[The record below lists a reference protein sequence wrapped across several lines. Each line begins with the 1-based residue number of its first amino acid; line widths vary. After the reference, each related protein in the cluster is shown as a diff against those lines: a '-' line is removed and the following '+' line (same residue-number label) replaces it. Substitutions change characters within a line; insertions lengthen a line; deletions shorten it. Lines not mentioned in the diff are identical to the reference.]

1 MPKSKFEQIYKD
13 LKEKIESGDYA
24 YQDLLPSE
32 NTMVSIYNCSR
43 NTIRRALSEL
53 TEQGYVQ
60 PLHGKGVRII
70 YQPID
75 QAAFTI
81 GGIESFKESAIRNHK
96 KRHTEVIQFAEIT
109 ADERLAAK
117 TGFPVGSELYYLQRV
132 RFLDGIAL
140 ILDVNMF
147 LKSLVP
153 NLTKE
158 IAENSIYE
166 YIENDLGMSIVTSK
180 RKMTVERATQIDEK
194 YLQLNDITVWQLS
207 PGRHSMPTELCLNT
221 PSHAIGRIISVSK
234 IPQREK
240 DKPSV
245 SCSFTIKEALRS
257 NLLSV

>member
-153 NLTKE
+153 NLAKE

-194 YLQLNDITVWQLS
+194 YLQLNDYNCLAVVTGQTFNADGIMFEYTQS
-207 PGRHSMPTELCLNT
+207 RHRPDYFCFQDTAT
-221 PSHAIGRIISVSK
+221 RK
-234 IPQREK
+234 R
-240 DKPSV
+240 
-245 SCSFTIKEALRS
+245 
-257 NLLSV
+257 

>member
-60 PLHGKGVRII
+60 PLHGKGVRVI

-81 GGIESFKESAIRNHK
+81 GGIESFKESAIRNHR
-96 KRHTEVIQFAEIT
+96 KRHTEVLQFAEIT

-140 ILDVNMF
+140 ILDINMF

-180 RKMTVERATQIDEK
+180 RKITVERATQIDEK
-194 YLQLNDITVWQLS
+194 YLQLNDYNCLAVVTGQTFNADGIMFEYTQS
-207 PGRHSMPTELCLNT
+207 RHRPDYFCFLDTAT
-221 PSHAIGRIISVSK
+221 RK
-234 IPQREK
+234 R
-240 DKPSV
+240 
-245 SCSFTIKEALRS
+245 
-257 NLLSV
+257 

>member
-24 YQDLLPSE
+24 YQDLLLSE

-60 PLHGKGVRII
+60 PLHGKGVRVI

-81 GGIESFKESAIRNHK
+81 GGIESFKESAIRNHR
-96 KRHTEVIQFAEIT
+96 KRHTEVLQFAEIT

-140 ILDVNMF
+140 ILDINMF

-194 YLQLNDITVWQLS
+194 YLQLNDYNCLAVVTGQTFNADGIMFEYTQS
-207 PGRHSMPTELCLNT
+207 RHRPDYFCFQDTAT
-221 PSHAIGRIISVSK
+221 RK
-234 IPQREK
+234 R
-240 DKPSV
+240 
-245 SCSFTIKEALRS
+245 
-257 NLLSV
+257 

>member
-60 PLHGKGVRII
+60 PLHGKGVRVI

-81 GGIESFKESAIRNHK
+81 GGIESFKESAIRNHR
-96 KRHTEVIQFAEIT
+96 KRHTEVLQFAEIT

-140 ILDVNMF
+140 ILDINMF

-194 YLQLNDITVWQLS
+194 YLQLNDYNCLAVVTGQTFNADGIMFEYTQS
-207 PGRHSMPTELCLNT
+207 RHRPDYFCFQDTAT
-221 PSHAIGRIISVSK
+221 RK
-234 IPQREK
+234 R
-240 DKPSV
+240 
-245 SCSFTIKEALRS
+245 
-257 NLLSV
+257 

>member
-194 YLQLNDITVWQLS
+194 YLQLNDYNCLAVVTGQTFNADGIMFEYTQS
-207 PGRHSMPTELCLNT
+207 RHRPDYFCFQDTAT
-221 PSHAIGRIISVSK
+221 RK
-234 IPQREK
+234 R
-240 DKPSV
+240 
-245 SCSFTIKEALRS
+245 
-257 NLLSV
+257 

>member
-81 GGIESFKESAIRNHK
+81 GGIESFKESAIRNHR
-96 KRHTEVIQFAEIT
+96 KRHTEVLQFAEIT

-140 ILDVNMF
+140 ILDINMF

-194 YLQLNDITVWQLS
+194 YLQLNDYNCLAVVTGQTFNADGIMFEYTQS
-207 PGRHSMPTELCLNT
+207 RHRPDYFCFQDTAT
-221 PSHAIGRIISVSK
+221 RK
-234 IPQREK
+234 R
-240 DKPSV
+240 
-245 SCSFTIKEALRS
+245 
-257 NLLSV
+257 

>member
-43 NTIRRALSEL
+43 NTIRRALSKL

-60 PLHGKGVRII
+60 PLHGKGVRVI

-81 GGIESFKESAIRNHK
+81 GGIESFKESAIRNHR
-96 KRHTEVIQFAEIT
+96 KRHTEVLQFAEIT

-117 TGFPVGSELYYLQRV
+117 TGFPIGSELYYLQRV

-140 ILDVNMF
+140 ILDINMF

-180 RKMTVERATQIDEK
+180 RKITVERATQIDEK
-194 YLQLNDITVWQLS
+194 YLQLNDYNCLAVVTGQTFNADGIMFEYTQS
-207 PGRHSMPTELCLNT
+207 RHRPDYFYFLDTAT
-221 PSHAIGRIISVSK
+221 RK
-234 IPQREK
+234 R
-240 DKPSV
+240 
-245 SCSFTIKEALRS
+245 
-257 NLLSV
+257 

>member
-60 PLHGKGVRII
+60 PLHGKGVRVI

-81 GGIESFKESAIRNHK
+81 GGIESFKESAIRNHR
-96 KRHTEVIQFAEIT
+96 KRHTEVLLFAEIT

-140 ILDVNMF
+140 ILDINMF

-194 YLQLNDITVWQLS
+194 YLQLNDYNCLAVVTGQTFNADGIMFEYTQS
-207 PGRHSMPTELCLNT
+207 RHRPDYFCFQDTAT
-221 PSHAIGRIISVSK
+221 RK
-234 IPQREK
+234 R
-240 DKPSV
+240 
-245 SCSFTIKEALRS
+245 
-257 NLLSV
+257 

>member
-13 LKEKIESGDYA
+13 LKGKIESGDYA

-60 PLHGKGVRII
+60 PLHGKGVRVI

-81 GGIESFKESAIRNHK
+81 GGIESFKESAIRNHR
-96 KRHTEVIQFAEIT
+96 KRHTEVLQFAEIT

-140 ILDVNMF
+140 ILDINMF

-194 YLQLNDITVWQLS
+194 YLQLNDYNCLAVVTGQTFNADGIMFEYTQS
-207 PGRHSMPTELCLNT
+207 RHRPDYFCFQDTAT
-221 PSHAIGRIISVSK
+221 RK
-234 IPQREK
+234 R
-240 DKPSV
+240 
-245 SCSFTIKEALRS
+245 
-257 NLLSV
+257 

>member
-60 PLHGKGVRII
+60 PLHGKGVRVI

-81 GGIESFKESAIRNHK
+81 GGIESFKESAIRNHR
-96 KRHTEVIQFAEIT
+96 KRHTEVLQFAEIT

-117 TGFPVGSELYYLQRV
+117 TGFPIGSELYYLQRV

-140 ILDVNMF
+140 ILDINMF

-180 RKMTVERATQIDEK
+180 RKITVERATQIDEK
-194 YLQLNDITVWQLS
+194 YLQLNDYNCLAVVTGQTFNADGIMFEYTQS
-207 PGRHSMPTELCLNT
+207 RHRPDYFCFLDTAT
-221 PSHAIGRIISVSK
+221 RK
-234 IPQREK
+234 R
-240 DKPSV
+240 
-245 SCSFTIKEALRS
+245 
-257 NLLSV
+257 

>member
-13 LKEKIESGDYA
+13 LKEKIESGNYA

-60 PLHGKGVRII
+60 PLHGKGVRVI

-81 GGIESFKESAIRNHK
+81 GGIESFKESAIRNHR
-96 KRHTEVIQFAEIT
+96 KRHTEVLQFAEIT

-117 TGFPVGSELYYLQRV
+117 TGFPIGSELYYLQRV

-140 ILDVNMF
+140 ILDINMF

-180 RKMTVERATQIDEK
+180 RKITVERATQIDEK
-194 YLQLNDITVWQLS
+194 YLQLNDYNCLAVVTGQTFNADGIMFEYTQS
-207 PGRHSMPTELCLNT
+207 RHRPDYFCFLDTAT
-221 PSHAIGRIISVSK
+221 RK
-234 IPQREK
+234 R
-240 DKPSV
+240 
-245 SCSFTIKEALRS
+245 
-257 NLLSV
+257 

>member
-117 TGFPVGSELYYLQRV
+117 TGFPVGS
-132 RFLDGIAL
+132 
-140 ILDVNMF
+140 
-147 LKSLVP
+147 
-153 NLTKE
+153 
-158 IAENSIYE
+158 
-166 YIENDLGMSIVTSK
+166 
-180 RKMTVERATQIDEK
+180 
-194 YLQLNDITVWQLS
+194 
-207 PGRHSMPTELCLNT
+207 
-221 PSHAIGRIISVSK
+221 
-234 IPQREK
+234 
-240 DKPSV
+240 
-245 SCSFTIKEALRS
+245 
-257 NLLSV
+257 

>member
-81 GGIESFKESAIRNHK
+81 GGIESFKESAIRNHR
-96 KRHTEVIQFAEIT
+96 KRHTEVLQFAEIT

-140 ILDVNMF
+140 ILDINMF

-194 YLQLNDITVWQLS
+194 YLQFNDYNCLAVVTWQTFNADGIMFEYTQS
-207 PGRHSMPTELCLNT
+207 RHRPDYFCFQDTAT
-221 PSHAIGRIISVSK
+221 RK
-234 IPQREK
+234 R
-240 DKPSV
+240 
-245 SCSFTIKEALRS
+245 
-257 NLLSV
+257 

>member
-43 NTIRRALSEL
+43 NTIRCALSEL

-166 YIENDLGMSIVTSK
+166 YIENDLGMSIVISK

-194 YLQLNDITVWQLS
+194 YLQLNDYNCLAVVTGQTFNADGIMFEYTQS
-207 PGRHSMPTELCLNT
+207 RHRPDYFCFQDTAT
-221 PSHAIGRIISVSK
+221 RK
-234 IPQREK
+234 R
-240 DKPSV
+240 
-245 SCSFTIKEALRS
+245 
-257 NLLSV
+257 